1 MSRPEKAKL
10 LCAFVQSANF
20 LNCVKESSIEKA
32 ILEFSKNSLKRPGE
46 GEHIIKQ
53 VVEVS
58 KQ

>member
-10 LCAFVQSANF
+10 LCAFVQSENF
-20 LNCVKESSIEKA
+20 LNCVKESGTERA
-32 ILEFSKNSLKRPGE
+32 ILEFQSLKRPGE